1 MKVQWNKASMKQRN
15 WSKTLSSK
23 LAGEIDWSINRL
35 IRGKE
40 KGRLKNGLTESG
52 STVWEEWTAVDR
64 INGKCTKNI
73 EEIRNDGNGIDQLPL
88 SHLYFNSRLQNA
100 RVCDLFH
107 SGRHTHEHRPTHT
120 WEASQHQCITERG
133 FFISDWAVR
142 TQSPKDTHSSS
153 GWCCYLLTRLLSAC
167 GDNVQFPTRCM
178 S

>member
-1 MKVQWNKASMKQRN
+1 MKVQWNKASMKRRN
-15 WSKTLSSK
+15 WNNTLSSK

-40 KGRLKNGLTESG
+40 KGRLKSGLTESG

-73 EEIRNDGNGIDQLPL
+73 EEIRNDGNRIDQLPL

-107 SGRHTHEHRPTHT
+107 IQTHTHLRCQPAPMYNRKGIFHLRLGCPHT
-120 WEASQHQCITERG
+120 APKGHAQQQWVVLLFAHQTPLCLWR
-133 FFISDWAVR
+133 
-142 TQSPKDTHSSS
+142 
-153 GWCCYLLTRLLSAC
+153 
-167 GDNVQFPTRCM
+167 
-178 S
+178 